1 MKKRSKIH
9 RTAAAFLL
17 AAAVAAGSGTVFA
30 DPQEE
35 ADDGGWG
42 NWGEE
47 ENDPTVSPERE
58 PVTVGENADYALV
71 YDAAGA
77 DIYVTDKRSGHVWS
91 NTVTDVPEQNTAAS
105 HLLSQL
111 LLFCKITGVGI
122 AADQTLYIADK
133 PALIRNGFQHGIV
146 KRDVL

>member
-1 MKKRSKIH
+1 M
-9 RTAAAFLL
+9 
-17 AAAVAAGSGTVFA
+17 AAGSGTVFA

-58 PVTVGENADYALV
+58 PVTVGENANYALI

-91 NTVTDVPEQNTAAS
+91 NTVTDVPEQNTAAA

-111 LLFCKITGVGI
+111 LQIGVCDESGSVSTRCAI
-122 AADQTLYIADK
+122 
-133 PALIRNGFQHGIV
+133 
-146 KRDVL
+146 